1 MFDWDRNIAL
11 VKPNYIS
18 KVSPIFV
25 KQGNLIIG
33 NKNLLMLYLQYLT
46 QIIGTKSIAGKI
58 HGNSCRILH
67 FAELNQTPPL
77 LNVEHVGRIATPKLV
92 QGKCLRYLQTTL
104 ILGERGIGLRIY
116 MSYCLKIQMKNKRGF
131 SKTWHFVLS

>member
-1 MFDWDRNIAL
+1 MFDWDRNKAL
-11 VKPNYIS
+11 VKPNHIS
-18 KVSPIFV
+18 NVSLIFV

-46 QIIGTKSIAGKI
+46 QIIETKSIAGKI
-58 HGNSCRILH
+58 HGNSWMVH

-104 ILGERGIGLRIY
+104 IMGERGIGLRIY